1 MDGLICAF
9 AVLANGGA
17 RPLAGPDDAVH
28 PEEWKWLHLDRNGA
42 DTEAWLR
49 QTPFHQP
56 RDADVL
62 LSVET
67 RPAFKRDSDDP
78 RGGATLILRG
88 VNLNPGAGAH
98 EMISLRLFIDSRTII
113 TLRRDRVF
121 TVNDLR
127 ELYVAGSGPKTP
139 AHFVEALVTGLTA
152 RITQTVLDFEDK
164 LDLLEER
171 MTNETD
177 ENLRQNLI
185 ELRRQIIPIHRY
197 VHPQRDALALFA
209 AESNCWTKPD
219 ENDDMQRAAAETTR
233 IIEALDTLRERAGLL
248 QEQISSELADKMN
261 RNTNALSIIAAIF
274 LPLGFLTGLLG
285 INVGGMPGVESPV
298 AFWIVVILCVAS
310 AVGVIFVLKKMRLM

>member
-9 AVLANGGA
+9 AVLANGDA
-17 RPLAGPDDAVH
+17 RPLSGPDDTIH
-28 PEEWKWLHLDRNGA
+28 PEEWKWLHLDRNGS

-49 QTPFHQP
+49 QAPFHDP
-56 RDADVL
+56 READVL

-67 RPAFKRDSDDP
+67 RPAFVRDSDDP
-78 RGGATLILRG
+78 RDGATLILRG

-98 EMISLRLFIDSRTII
+98 EMISLRLFIDSQTII

-127 ELYVAGSGPKTP
+127 ELYEAGNGPKTP

-152 RITQTVLDFEDK
+152 RITQTVRDLEDK

-177 ENLRQNLI
+177 ETLRQDLI
-185 ELRRQIIPIHRY
+185 ELRRQIIPIRRY
-197 VHPQRDALALFA
+197 VLPQRDALTLLAV
-209 AESNCWTKPD
+209 ESNCWTQPD
-219 ENDDMQRAAAETTR
+219 ENDDMERSAAETTR
-233 IIEALDTLRERAGLL
+233 LIESLDALRERAGLL

-261 RNTNALSIIAAIF
+261 RNTYALSIVAAIF

-298 AFWIVVILCVAS
+298 AFWLVVVLCIAS
-310 AVGVIFVLKKMRLM
+310 AIFVIFVLKKMRLM